1 MLVAALAVAGTGAFA
16 AVQARAYDATHPGGG
31 TKATGSEGT
40 TPQRV
45 EGTGEHEGDGEE
57 HEGDGEEHDGHDD
70 HEVTGAGS
78 FNPPATAPADA
89 GGASAAVVSGGS

>member
-57 HEGDGEEHDGHDD
+57 HDGHDD